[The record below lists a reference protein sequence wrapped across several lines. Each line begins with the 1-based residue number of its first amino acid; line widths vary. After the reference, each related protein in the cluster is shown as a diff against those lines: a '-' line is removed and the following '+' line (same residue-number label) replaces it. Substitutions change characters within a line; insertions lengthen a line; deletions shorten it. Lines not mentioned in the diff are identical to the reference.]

1 MNRAGAINLSCFP
14 LFLAQAVCL
23 PESRVALITGWD
35 AGMLEGWKAGGRRLF
50 NAKAYEG
57 TGSMRNLSNAECGM
71 RSAEF
76 LQCRMRIAECG
87 IYQMRNDECGL
98 RNFSNVECGVRNG
111 ECGILQMRNTQGV
124 PEFGMRSGGWAD
136 PVSSEAPARAAAA
149 GRGAPRRADGA
160 IRAWRLEVAAAMRSP
175 LARAG

>member
-1 MNRAGAINLSCFP
+1 MRPPAKRAIRP
-14 LFLAQAVCL
+14 
-23 PESRVALITGWD
+23 
-35 AGMLEGWKAGGRRLF
+35 GG
-50 NAKAYEG
+50 N
-57 TGSMRNLSNAECGM
+57 
-71 RSAEF
+71 AEF

-98 RNFSNVECGVRNG
+98 RNFSNVECGVWNG